1 MKHLLFTFLLLAQTA
16 WAEGTIYQKSVETWS
31 PGAIAAAATATF
43 SYDSAGLADVFG
55 VSWLCGATPTISLT
69 FQYANGP
76 DDPHVN
82 GVSQSGITYVNN
94 INVTTQDG
102 LSDLKVPPC
111 TSIDIT
117 ATNNGGATITPT
129 FRIFHQ

>member
-1 MKHLLFTFLLLAQTA
+1 MKLIIFAFLISASAVL
-16 WAEGTIYQKSVETWS
+16 AEGTIYQKPVETWS

-43 SYDSAGLADVFG
+43 SYSAAGLSDVFG
-55 VSWLCGATPTISLT
+55 VSRLCGGTPTISLT

-94 INVTTQDG
+94 INVTTQNG

-111 TSIDIT
+111 TSIAIT
-117 ATNNGGATITPT
+117 ATNNGASTITPP
-129 FRIFHQ
+129 FRIFPQ